1 MSERLR
7 SVDGRTELRIERRLD
22 HPPAKVWR
30 ALTEQAE
37 LAAWFPAAVEL
48 DLRLDGRIA
57 FTFAEG
63 EDEFVEDPDNSG
75 VIRAYDPPRL
85 LEYTWGVEV
94 LRWEL
99 APDGPGCLMTLT
111 ATFDDRPAAAS
122 YTAGWLTCFSAL
134 DRALG
139 GSDEPIE
146 DYAPRHEQYVRA
158 FGLDAGTIERA
169 GDRWTIR
176 FERQLAKPKEQVWSY
191 LSGAGKPAQGSA
203 VPTGFVAKGI
213 EPGPAAVVT
222 EPTSLEYGWQYD
234 GNVSWRLRDGNGGA
248 RLLLTHTGPT
258 SEDPSQLYDAWHDL
272 IEAAAENA

>member
-1 MSERLR
+1 MR

-30 ALTEQAE
+30 ALTEPAE

-63 EDEFVEDPDNSG
+63 EDDFVDDPDNSG

-99 APDGPGCLMTLT
+99 APDGLGCLMTLT

-222 EPTSLEYGWQYD
+222 EPTSLEYDWRHD

-258 SEDPSQLYDAWHDL
+258 SQDPSQLYDAWHDL